1 MIEGKY
7 LYCILEGAQNH
18 HFNEVGLLGKQVHTI
33 PYKDIS
39 AVLSNASFKEMKPDV
54 ETITSHQRVIEES
67 RMHGTTLPARFGTM
81 FKSNYS
87 VKNMLTKTYKDL
99 KSKITYLKDKDEFG
113 IKIMIDRS
121 DLNKLKLVSQDNPEI
136 KKIKK
141 EIASSGKGTAYFLKM
156 KMDEAVRNE
165 TYKRIDQLSGQ
176 IHREL
181 AGTVQQNCLLKT
193 DFDQIILNAAYLVN
207 RDDITKFRRK
217 LDDLKEKHEKNG
229 LIFHMSGPWAPY
241 SFC

>member
-1 MIEGKY
+1 MSDGKY
-7 LYCILEGAQNH
+7 LYCILEGGQH
-18 HFNEVGLLGKQVHTI
+18 HRFVETGLFGKQPYTVS
-33 PYKDIS
+33 YKDIS
-39 AVLSNASFKEMKPDV
+39 AVVSNVPFKEMQPDV
-54 ETITSHQRVIEES
+54 KVITSHQKIIEDS
-67 RMHGTTLPARFGTM
+67 RTRGTTLPARFGIM
-81 FKSNYS
+81 FKSDDS
-87 VKNMLTKTYKDL
+87 VKKMLTKTYKEL
-99 KSKITYLKDKDEFG
+99 KSKMVNLKGKDEFG
-113 IKIMIDRS
+113 LKIMIDKP
-121 DLNKLKLVSQDNPEI
+121 DLNRLKLVSQNNPEI

-165 TYKRIDQLSGQ
+165 TYKRIDHLSGQ

-181 AGTVQQNCLLKT
+181 ATDAQQSCLLKT

-207 RDDITKFRRK
+207 RDDVIKFRK
-217 LDDLKEKHEKNG
+217 KMDNLKERYEKDG